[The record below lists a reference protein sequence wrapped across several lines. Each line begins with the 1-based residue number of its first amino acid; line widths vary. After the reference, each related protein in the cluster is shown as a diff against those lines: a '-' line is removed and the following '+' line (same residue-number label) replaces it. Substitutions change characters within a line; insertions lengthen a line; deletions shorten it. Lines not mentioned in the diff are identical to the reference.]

1 MRLKGVIALI
11 GLIAFA
17 GGLALAADADHSVSD
32 RIEMLDWS
40 DPERAALVLD
50 GASVTKLQSA
60 DVQFLEVCGM
70 VYADLRRDADLKRV
84 VDTLKDL
91 AQHNDRLASFAEHY
105 VQAYVM
111 FKDGHYAL
119 AGTELNR
126 ANVAVITTDSERY
139 RFSILK
145 GNILYMLGQ
154 AEVALPFLEKS
165 LDLAH
170 DMGDKPRSVQAMLWL
185 AQIYINTDNLEHASK
200 ELETASSLAA
210 TIGDE
215 VALAAAEIANSDI
228 ADRRGDHVAE
238 RRASIAALEHA
249 KRSGSNKWL
258 AGALSNLGDS
268 YLKVRE
274 FSESLKY
281 TKQALALLVQWRG
294 SSREQIARFNEG
306 IAYIGLGNI
315 KAGEKITEDVVT
327 EALKSEN
334 LVDAKGYLQEYAETL
349 EKSGYLMMAIQVYHR
364 YDKVSEKYMDIAR
377 QRAFVEVSAKFD
389 DERRSRELELLRR
402 DNALNASVLNAQ
414 RLRQQLIIA
423 AALFIAC
430 ICGALL
436 WAFTRVKK
444 ANDLLRFNGER
455 DPLTGLHNR
464 RYFNEQVLNID
475 GARPINGC
483 VLLADLDHFKRIN
496 DTYGHPAGDAVL
508 ATLSRRLAAALRE
521 SDKLVRWGG
530 EEFLAVLDS
539 ITPEQANT
547 TVERLLH
554 AVRRDPII
562 WNGEAIHC
570 TISIGYA
577 CFPMALASTDISL
590 SSAISLVDK
599 ALYEAKRRGRDRAC
613 LIGSIRA
620 LDENGLAAI
629 STEFNAAAADHRV
642 ALVDICAAA

>member
-1 MRLKGVIALI
+1 MP
-11 GLIAFA
+11 FA
-17 GGLALAADADHSVSD
+17 GNVAIASDASQSVSE
-32 RIEMLDWS
+32 RIELLDWS
-40 DPERAALVLD
+40 DPERAAQVLD
-50 GASVTKLQSA
+50 GVVVSKLEDA
-60 DVQFLEVCGM
+60 DIQFLEVYGM
-70 VYADLRRDADLKRV
+70 VYADVRRDTDLNRV
-84 VDTLKDL
+84 LHTLKL
-91 AQHNDRLASFAEHY
+91 RAQHNDSSASFAEHY
-105 VQAYVM
+105 LQAYVM

-119 AGTELNR
+119 ARSELNR
-126 ANVAVITTDSERY
+126 ANISVIASNAEQY

-145 GNILYMLGQ
+145 GNITYMVGQ
-154 AEVALPFLEKS
+154 AEVALPYLEKG

-170 DMGDKPRSVQAMLWL
+170 DMHDIPRSIQATLWL

-200 ELETASSLAA
+200 LLEIASSLA
-210 TIGDE
+210 TSISDE
-215 VALAAAEIANSDI
+215 ASLAAAEIAISDI
-228 ADRRGDHVAE
+228 ADRRGDHAAE
-238 RRASIAALEHA
+238 RRASLAALEHA
-249 KRSGSNKWL
+249 QRSGSGKWL
-258 AGALSNLGDS
+258 AAALSNLGDS

-274 FSESLKY
+274 FSESLKH
-281 TKQALALLVQWRG
+281 TKQALALLVKWRG

-315 KAGEKITEDVVT
+315 KLGEKITEDVVI
-327 EALKSEN
+327 EALTSEN
-334 LVDAKGYLQEYAETL
+334 LVDAKGYLQEYAEAL

-364 YDKVSEKYMDIAR
+364 YNQVSDKYMDIAR

-402 DNALNASVLNAQ
+402 DNALNASVVNAQ
-414 RLRQQLIIA
+414 RLRQQLIA
-423 AALFIAC
+423 AAAIFIAC

-508 ATLSRRLAAALRE
+508 ATLSRRLSAALRDT
-521 SDKLVRWGG
+521 DKLVRWGG

-539 ITPEQANT
+539 ITPEQANM

-562 WNGEAIHC
+562 WNGEAIRC

-629 STEFNAAAADHRV
+629 STEFDAAAADHRV